1 MGLRAPAAIVL
12 ALALALPAAGC
23 AGSAASTGPGAASQ
37 PASGGWLDAGGT
49 ASPGGT
55 VSPGSTPGP
64 GTGTGTGT
72 GPAPPVSQLCG
83 PPAGPGQLTSIR
95 AADGVRLA
103 AVSAGSGRRGVVL
116 IPELGPRGKCGWWDF
131 AVYLAQHGYHALL
144 FDHRCTGESACPG
157 GQAANELMPD
167 IQGAVT
173 WLRHQGAARVAL
185 VGASQGGSEA
195 LIAAVRPP
203 RGVAGIVALSADE
216 LTTPLA
222 SRPYPGTASGAVARL
237 RLPTLFAVAR
247 ADPSVSVA
255 ATRHLFARAG
265 SRHKQLI
272 VLGDQAGHGWDLV
285 SAGFTGDARPALCGT
300 VLAYLHGI
308 TS

>member
-1 MGLRAPAAIVL
+1 MGSRAPAAIVL
-12 ALALALPAAGC
+12 TLVLVLPAAGC
-23 AGSAASTGPGAASQ
+23 AGPAASTGAGAAGQ
-37 PASGGWLDAGGT
+37 
-49 ASPGGT
+49 PGGRSGT
-55 VSPGSTPGP
+55 GGGP
-64 GTGTGTGT
+64 GTGRDTG
-72 GPAPPVSQLCG
+72 AASPVSQVCG
-83 PPAGPGQLTSIR
+83 PPAAPGQLTSIR

-103 AVSAGSGRRGVVL
+103 AAAAGAGRRGVVL

-131 AVYLAQHGYHALL
+131 AVYLARHGYHVLL
-144 FDHRCTGESACPG
+144 FDHRCTGQSACPR

-167 IQGAVT
+167 IQGAVG
-173 WLRHQGAARVAL
+173 WLRQHGAAQVAL

-195 LIAAVRPP
+195 LIAAARPP
-203 RGVAGIVALSADE
+203 RGVAGVAALSADE

-222 SRPYPGTASGAVARL
+222 SRPYPGTAVRAAARL
-237 RLPTLFAVAR
+237 RLPALFAVAR
-247 ADPSVSVA
+247 ADPYVSVP

-285 SAGFTGDARPALCGT
+285 SAGFTGGTRPALRGA
-300 VLAYLHGI
+300 VLAFLHGI